1 LVELGPKFHKMFT
14 VFVSVVLAKT
24 RQLAHTFY
32 SAAVQFAMR
41 DTYLWLSLMSELNVE
56 IGDKIAMLNMNIL
69 ALK

>member
-1 LVELGPKFHKMFT
+1 MH
-14 VFVSVVLAKT
+14 
-24 RQLAHTFY
+24 
-32 SAAVQFAMR
+32 